1 MTINTNGFDIGRE
14 QHPGFCSMQQRPWM
28 CGAWFK
34 MFSISRLGEVCRMT
48 YERTASGAICV
59 VEVGYDSLGAQT
71 VDDMANIMNVHS
83 EPLKNVAVYF

>member
-1 MTINTNGFDIGRE
+1 
-14 QHPGFCSMQQRPWM
+14 
-28 CGAWFK
+28 
-34 MFSISRLGEVCRMT
+34 MT